1 MAMELSLSASDCK
14 STSERDEKKKK
25 YSIEQENVMTLLRQ
39 QNESN

>member
-1 MAMELSLSASDCK
+1 MELSLSASDCK
-14 STSERDEKKKK
+14 STSERDEKKK